1 MASKKAV
8 LGRGLGALFQEEGP
22 LSDRDHVA
30 GRSFEVDVS
39 QIQSNPYQPRLDF
52 DQKALLALSQSI
64 QQLGIIQPLTIR
76 ALGKDR
82 FELISG
88 ERRLRAARLAG
99 LKRVPAYVRTANTE
113 EMLEM
118 ALVENVQ
125 REDLNPVEVALG
137 YQRLISECGLRQG
150 QVAERVG
157 KTRSAVTNT
166 LRLLRLPLRI
176 QAALRERALSA
187 GHARALLGLAD
198 EPRQLRLL
206 EDIQRNGLSVRQ
218 VERRVDQLNSK
229 SPEPR
234 PELLPERTVL
244 EITRYENHLR
254 ARFSTKVRLVHEANG
269 KGKIELHYFSGDELE
284 RVLELLLR

>member
-1 MASKKAV
+1 MTV
-8 LGRGLGALFQEEGP
+8 TTWRGVP
-22 LSDRDHVA
+22 L
-30 GRSFEVDVS
+30 RSDVS
-39 QIQSNPYQPRLDF
+39 QIRSNPYQPRLDF
-52 DQKALLALSQSI
+52 DQEALLALSQSI

-76 ALGKDR
+76 VLGKDC

-99 LKRVPAYVRTANTE
+99 LERVPAYVRTANTE

-150 QVAERVG
+150 QVAERIG

-166 LRLLRLPLRI
+166 LRLLRLPPRI

-234 PELLPERTVL
+234 PELLPKEP
-244 EITRYENHLR
+244 
-254 ARFSTKVRLVHEANG
+254 SWK
-269 KGKIELHYFSGDELE
+269 
-284 RVLELLLR
+284 